1 MGNEHLSVEIN
12 LTDYTVKED
21 MGSWGL
27 ARALIEEYELD
38 SPLQLELIGEMNNVY
53 VNKLRQR
60 LEQENGG
67 INYYTEGSVVKV
79 PSSKWQTLLVVGLIL
94 PKETGSNP
102 PPTELSAEPE
112 VVRVQTTVTIE
123 KPAVTQ
129 WLLTNSDVFGD
140 NQNRST
146 SDIKAIVV
154 HQTYSTTAS
163 SAWNTCQGGRGSVQY
178 LVDKDGTIYQLLPEK
193 YSGYHIRRGHETS
206 WVNNLNSIG
215 IEFVGMAYE
224 DRENG
229 KRENQH
235 LVYEDLT
242 STQQASSHQLLLYL
256 MNKYNIPRSNI
267 FKHPEVQRK
276 NETEAQSV
284 QIP

>member
-1 MGNEHLSVEIN
+1 MGNEHLTVEIN
-12 LTDYTVKED
+12 LTDYIVKED

-38 SPLQLELIGEMNNVY
+38 SPLQLELVSEMNNVY

-67 INYYTEGSVVKV
+67 IDYFTKGTAVKV
-79 PSSKWQTLLVVGLIL
+79 PGSKWQTLIVVGLIPL
-94 PKETGSNP
+94 KEIGLNP
-102 PPTELSAEPE
+102 PPTESSAEPE

-123 KPAVTQ
+123 KPDVTQ

-140 NQNRST
+140 NQNRVA

-154 HQTYSTTAS
+154 HQTCGTTAE

-178 LVDKDGTIYQLLPEK
+178 LVDKDGTIYQLLPEE
-193 YSGYHIRRGHETS
+193 YSGYHIRRGHETT
-206 WVNNLNSIG
+206 WVNNLNTIG
-215 IEFVGMAYE
+215 IEYVGMAYGPKNKE
-224 DRENG
+224 I
-229 KRENQH
+229 
-235 LVYEDLT
+235 YEDLT
-242 STQQASSHQLLLYL
+242 GAQQKSNKLLLIYL
-256 MNKYNIPRSNI
+256 MNKYNIPRDNI
-267 FKHPEVQRK
+267 FRHPEVQRK
-276 NETEAQSV
+276 NKTEAQSV